1 MALIIDQDMMQKDLA
16 ELKRENAAQKNMINN
31 IMVKKVEASNTVV
44 AEPVKIEIPVGKS
57 TMDRDPK
64 EDKKIL
70 SILKDIDS
78 QNAKKRAALSK
89 PAKKKRATAKKK
101 NIAKKAT
108 TVAKAAVPAKKA
120 PAKKRA
126 TKKRATKTVAAEAS
140 AEAVE
145 VTKASVEVSEVAEA
159 SAEFVEASAKE
170 MAADASAQ
178 KSIESIEAA
187 EESFNEA
194 ITESSKEADLIQ
206 EIKGMVANPKDSTAS
221 EPPKKKN
228 PTPPKKTSTTS
239 DEIDGNPWGKLKES
253 TLKRK
258 TIAQLS
264 EYLNERVSN
273 SKILKMNISCFYR
286 FYFGSH

>member
-140 AEAVE
+140 AE
-145 VTKASVEVSEVAEA
+145 
-159 SAEFVEASAKE
+159 FVEASAKE